1 MTTTVNQEGARAA
14 VARRETPTPLS
25 TAKAD
30 IAKMKPQFELVLPDS
45 IPADRLVRVLQTV
58 ITLNED
64 LAKPQF
70 RQFLLGAAM
79 TVAQLGLDPTPAI
92 GHAWIVPF
100 KGRPTFLLG
109 YKGAVWLASD
119 NGVHMKSH
127 AIHEHDI
134 YDVRLGTEAHI
145 HHKLPAFNVDRG
157 PAVAYYCVA
166 SFADGSPPIF
176 DVMSVADVD
185 RIRAASPG
193 KDSPAWANHYDEMG
207 KKTVLKRLS
216 KSVPLGVK
224 AAMAIAH
231 DGVAR
236 ANVKSEAIDA
246 TPAYEDADEGVVDA
260 EIVPEGPC
268 GCCGGVGDH
277 DLDMHK
283 ELGVPVE

>member
-1 MTTTVNQEGARAA
+1 MTTTVNQEEARAA
-14 VARRETPTPLS
+14 LARRDTPTPLS

-45 IPADRLVRVLQTV
+45 IPAERLVRVLQTV
-58 ITLNED
+58 VTLNED

-70 RQFLLGAAM
+70 RQYLLGAAM

-119 NGVHMKSH
+119 NGVHLKSH

-145 HHKLPAFNVDRG
+145 HHKLPAFGLVRG
-157 PAVAYYCVA
+157 KAVAYYCVA
-166 SFADGSPPIF
+166 TFADHSPPIF
-176 DVMSVADVD
+176 DVMSIAEVD
-185 RIRAASPG
+185 RVRAASPG
-193 KDSPAWANHYDEMG
+193 KDSPAWVNHYDEMG

-236 ANVKSEAIDA
+236 ANVTPEAIDN
-246 TPAYEDADEGVVDA
+246 TPAYEDNDDQVVDA
-260 EIVPEGPC
+260 EIVNEPC
-268 GCCGGVGDH
+268 GVCGGVGDH
-277 DLDMHK
+277 DLGMHK